1 MRWIFITATTLWL
14 FVLAATGAWA
24 NELSLLLDQVAA
36 LNISR
41 GGYVLGKPLTDEQR
55 LTARQHSETIDNPN
69 LFKFKDG
76 RLYIVAL
83 KETDRVIILYED
95 HVGAT
100 RKQIQDFVG
109 NLFLDYGKPT
119 VFSHDKVIYWA
130 WNQEGTISSEAFK
143 AAKKKRDPP
152 TILAT
157 VKLNSSVPIMD
168 AKGDKSS
175 GNIYYIVSSDPALK
189 LIKE

>member
-1 MRWIFITATTLWL
+1 MG
-14 FVLAATGAWA
+14 AAGVSA

-41 GGYVLGKPLTDEQR
+41 EGFVLGKALTDEQKQ
-55 LTARQHSETIDNPN
+55 TARRHPQKIDNPR

-76 RLYIVAL
+76 LLYIVGL
-83 KETDRVIILYED
+83 KESNRIIIMYEEYD
-95 HVGAT
+95 GSS

-109 NLFLDYGKPT
+109 NLFLDFGKPT

-130 WNQEGTISSEAFK
+130 WDQEGLITSESFK
-143 AAKKKRDPP
+143 AAKKRRDPP
-152 TILAT
+152 SVLAT
-157 VKLNSSVPIMD
+157 VKLNSSVPIMNT
-168 AKGDKSS
+168 KGDQAS
-175 GNIYYIVSSDPALK
+175 GNVYYIVSSDPALK